1 MPVKTVNIKAGYPT
15 AEQAMQRLSQELRI
29 AKANRLRALKV
40 IHGYG
45 STGSGGA
52 IRTAARRLLSER
64 RARGQIR
71 AYIPGE
77 EFNAFSVS
85 ARSAVSAAPELKRD
99 IDYGRQNDGI
109 TIVLL

>member
-45 STGSGGA
+45 STG
-52 IRTAARRLLSER
+52 
-64 RARGQIR
+64 
-71 AYIPGE
+71 
-77 EFNAFSVS
+77 
-85 ARSAVSAAPELKRD
+85 
-99 IDYGRQNDGI
+99 
-109 TIVLL
+109 

>member
-1 MPVKTVNIKAGYPT
+1 MPVKSVNIKTGYPT
-15 AEQAMQRLSQELRI
+15 AERAMLRLSQELRI
-29 AKANRLRALKV
+29 AGANRVRALKI

-52 IRTAARRLLSER
+52 IRAAARRLLCER

-71 AYIPGE
+71 AFIPGE
-77 EFNAFSVS
+77 GFNAFFAA
-85 ARSAVSAAPELKRD
+85 ARAAVAGLPELKKD
-99 IDYGRQNDGI
+99 IDYGRQNDGV